1 MRSDPSEKE
10 TGHMTDDRASTRET
24 ERDNEDP
31 GPPHLLK
38 REPTR
43 EEKTAE
49 AYAEGHDADIPS
61 SLGYVL
67 DEHGEQRRRQS
78 LARQRRASDARKL
91 TTSKNGHEDVEKGP
105 QTNEPDGGETSEDE
119 NVVWW
124 DGDDDPQNPYNW
136 PTWRKVMTCTLISA
150 MTFVT
155 PLASSIFAPGV
166 PELMKEFKND
176 SPYLASFV
184 VSVYVLGFA
193 AGPLLCAPLSEIYGR
208 TIVYHVCNF
217 CFICFNI
224 GAAFAP
230 TLNAL
235 IVFRLFA
242 GIFGSCPITNGGGS
256 IADMIR
262 QEKRGVA
269 MSVFSIGPLLGPI
282 VGPVAGGFLSESAGW
297 RWTFRLLSIVSGV
310 ISIIM
315 VIFLKETYAAV
326 ILDKKVRRLQKETGN
341 KMLRS
346 KLDIGLSSADYFK
359 RGIVRP
365 LKMIAFSP
373 ITQIFGFY
381 IAVVYGYLYLMFTSI
396 TSVFML
402 QYQFSAGTA
411 GLAFLGLGVGS
422 MIGVVFF
429 SITSDKYV
437 KKKAAEADAAA
448 DEAGTAREGMK
459 PEYRLVSLPA
469 GALFLPAGLFIYGW
483 TAEYG
488 VHWIVPIL
496 GTSIIGVGN
505 LIIFMALQ
513 LYLVDSFTIYAAS
526 ALAANAV
533 VRSVAGAVLPLA
545 GLKMYEDL
553 GVGWGNSVLGFIAAA
568 LVPVPFLIIKYGEY
582 LRKNF
587 EVKNL

>member
-1 MRSDPSEKE
+1 M
-10 TGHMTDDRASTRET
+10 
-24 ERDNEDP
+24 N
-31 GPPHLLK
+31 
-38 REPTR
+38 
-43 EEKTAE
+43 
-49 AYAEGHDADIPS
+49 
-61 SLGYVL
+61 
-67 DEHGEQRRRQS
+67 
-78 LARQRRASDARKL
+78 
-91 TTSKNGHEDVEKGP
+91 N
-105 QTNEPDGGETSEDE
+105 
-119 NVVWW
+119 
-124 DGDDDPQNPYNW
+124 
-136 PTWRKVMTCTLISA
+136 
-150 MTFVT
+150 
-155 PLASSIFAPGV
+155 PLAHKQKSGQQKV
-166 PELMKEFKND
+166 P
-176 SPYLASFV
+176 
-184 VSVYVLGFA
+184 VYVLGFA

-373 ITQIFGFY
+373 ITQI
-381 IAVVYGYLYLMFTSI
+381 L
-396 TSVFML
+396 
-402 QYQFSAGTA
+402 
-411 GLAFLGLGVGS
+411 
-422 MIGVVFF
+422 
-429 SITSDKYV
+429 
-437 KKKAAEADAAA
+437 
-448 DEAGTAREGMK
+448 
-459 PEYRLVSLPA
+459 
-469 GALFLPAGLFIYGW
+469 
-483 TAEYG
+483 
-488 VHWIVPIL
+488 
-496 GTSIIGVGN
+496 
-505 LIIFMALQ
+505 
-513 LYLVDSFTIYAAS
+513 
-526 ALAANAV
+526 
-533 VRSVAGAVLPLA
+533 
-545 GLKMYEDL
+545 
-553 GVGWGNSVLGFIAAA
+553 
-568 LVPVPFLIIKYGEY
+568 
-582 LRKNF
+582 
-587 EVKNL
+587 

>member
-1 MRSDPSEKE
+1 
-10 TGHMTDDRASTRET
+10 
-24 ERDNEDP
+24 
-31 GPPHLLK
+31 
-38 REPTR
+38 
-43 EEKTAE
+43 
-49 AYAEGHDADIPS
+49 
-61 SLGYVL
+61 
-67 DEHGEQRRRQS
+67 
-78 LARQRRASDARKL
+78 
-91 TTSKNGHEDVEKGP
+91 
-105 QTNEPDGGETSEDE
+105 
-119 NVVWW
+119 
-124 DGDDDPQNPYNW
+124 
-136 PTWRKVMTCTLISA
+136 
-150 MTFVT
+150 
-155 PLASSIFAPGV
+155 
-166 PELMKEFKND
+166 
-176 SPYLASFV
+176 
-184 VSVYVLGFA
+184 
-193 AGPLLCAPLSEIYGR
+193 
-208 TIVYHVCNF
+208 
-217 CFICFNI
+217 
-224 GAAFAP
+224 
-230 TLNAL
+230 
-235 IVFRLFA
+235 
-242 GIFGSCPITNGGGS
+242 
-256 IADMIR
+256 
-262 QEKRGVA
+262 
-269 MSVFSIGPLLGPI
+269 
-282 VGPVAGGFLSESAGW
+282 
-297 RWTFRLLSIVSGV
+297 
-310 ISIIM
+310 M

-381 IAVVYGYLYLMFTSI
+381 IAVVYGYLYLMSTSI

-483 TAEYG
+483 TAEY
-488 VHWIVPIL
+488 
-496 GTSIIGVGN
+496 
-505 LIIFMALQ
+505 
-513 LYLVDSFTIYAAS
+513 
-526 ALAANAV
+526 V

>member
-1 MRSDPSEKE
+1 MASPAAPAQTPGDNAAGRSTSHEAE
-10 TGHMTDDRASTRET
+10 H
-24 ERDNEDP
+24 
-31 GPPHLLK
+31 PHTLR

-61 SLGYVL
+61 SMGYVL
-67 DEHGEQRRRQS
+67 DERGEEKRRRS
-78 LARQRRASDARKL
+78 IAHQRRASTARKS
-91 TTSKNGHEDVEKGP
+91 TASDTAGADVEKGSP
-105 QTNEPDGGETSEDE
+105 KTTDGEDAGGESSEDE

-124 DGDDDPQNPYNW
+124 DGPDDPENPYNW
-136 PTWRKVMTCTLISA
+136 PSWRKVMTCTLISA

-166 PELMKEFKND
+166 PELMKEFKSN

-208 TIVYHVCNF
+208 TIVYHVCNVG
-217 CFICFNI
+217 FICFNV
-224 GAAFAP
+224 GAALSP

-235 IVFRLFA
+235 IVFRFFA
-242 GIFGSCPITNGGGS
+242 GVFGSCPITNGGGS

-262 QEKRGVA
+262 QEKRGAA

-297 RWTFRLLSIVSGV
+297 RWVFWLLVIVSGV
-310 ISIIM
+310 LSIVMI
-315 VIFLKETYAAV
+315 IFLKETYAAV
-326 ILDKKVRRLQKETGN
+326 ILERKVKRLRTETGN
-341 KMLRS
+341 PLLRS
-346 KLDIGLSSADYFK
+346 KLDVGLSSADYFK
-359 RGIVRP
+359 KGIIRP

-373 ITQIFGFY
+373 ITQIFGLY

-402 QYQFSAGTA
+402 QYRFSAGTA

-429 SITSDKYV
+429 SITSDKYM

-448 DEAGTAREGMK
+448 DAAGTAREGMK
-459 PEYRLVSLPA
+459 PEYRLVALPV
-469 GALFLPAGLFIYGW
+469 GAFFLPAGLFIYGW
-483 TAEYG
+483 TAEYEI
-488 VHWIVPIL
+488 HWIVPIL
-496 GTSIIGVGN
+496 GTAVIGVGN

-513 LYLVDSFTIYAAS
+513 LYLVDAFTVYAAS

-568 LVPVPFLIIKYGEY
+568 MVPVPFLIIKYGEY
-582 LRKNF
+582 LRKRYDL
-587 EVKNL
+587 KDL